1 MKLRMF
7 EGVVSPAGG
16 LGGFGFPG
24 SGAGTGGGLGVEG
37 VVPLP

>member
-16 LGGFGFPG
+16 VGGFGFPG
-24 SGAGTGGGLGVEG
+24 SGAGAGLGVEG